1 MKYDFLFKPVFFI
14 ISLLAATFVVLYV
27 EKLRPSDLGNLEGL
41 FLRDDEI
48 VKREDYKI
56 KPPTG
61 ELSEE
66 ELEFAKIAWKYF
78 ENNYHKETGLVN
90 AKDRCLEFTLKDLTA
105 YLMGMLSGH
114 ELGIV
119 DSTEVT
125 ERIEKLMF
133 TLEHIEL
140 YDEKLP
146 NEKYHTVS
154 LKMLNT
160 KGEPDGIGFGW
171 SALDISR
178 FFAFVNKVKF
188 DYPQFFQ
195 PLRRVV
201 RRWKM
206 EEMVSSGELRGMV
219 YNTLKNEYVLT
230 VPGRLGYEEYSG
242 KNLMVS
248 GYDAAQAL
256 NYKDFLKFVN
266 IYGEQIAVDARES
279 RDLFSPNFITTDPY
293 ILDGLE
299 YGWDVNS
306 KELSYRIFLAQKQR
320 YIRTGILTAIGEDH
334 TDDPFSGYV
343 YNSLY
348 ANFKTWVC
356 YDSKGNKRND
366 LKMLSTK
373 TAFAWYVLYDDE
385 YSEQLYE
392 AVKKW
397 HNPRRGWYTGRYE
410 KNGKMNK
417 TISAA
422 TNGLVLEALNY
433 KKSGKLIKF

>member
-1 MKYDFLFKPVFFI
+1 MKYNFLFKPIFFI
-14 ISLLAATFVVLYV
+14 ISLLAATYVVLYV
-27 EKLRPSDLGNLEGL
+27 EKLRPSDLSSLEGL
-41 FLRDDEI
+41 FMKEDEI
-48 VKREDYKI
+48 VKREDYNI
-56 KPPTG
+56 KPPAG
-61 ELSEE
+61 ELTQE
-66 ELEFAKIAWKYF
+66 ELQFARIAWKYF

-90 AKDRCLEFTLKDLTA
+90 STDKCLDFNLKDLTA
-105 YLMGMLSGH
+105 YLMGMLSAH
-114 ELGIV
+114 EIGIV
-119 DSTEVT
+119 DSNEVM

-154 LKMLNT
+154 LKMLNEQ
-160 KGEPDGIGFGW
+160 GEPDTQGVGW
-171 SALDISR
+171 SAMDVSR

-188 DYPQFFQ
+188 DYPQIF
-195 PLRRVV
+195 PRLRRVI

-206 EEMVSSGELRGMV
+206 EEVVMAGELRGMV
-219 YNTLKNEYVLT
+219 FNTLKNKYVLT
-230 VPGRLGYEEYSG
+230 FPGRLGYEEYSG
-242 KNLMVS
+242 KNLMIS

-256 NYKDFLKFVN
+256 SYRDFLKFVN

-279 RDLFSPNFITTDPY
+279 RKEFSYNFITSDPY

-320 YIRTGILTAIGEDH
+320 YLKTGILTAVGEDH
-334 TDDPFSGYV
+334 TDDTGSGYV
-343 YNSLY
+343 YNSVY
-348 ANFKTWVC
+348 ANFKSWVC

-373 TAFAWYVLYDDE
+373 TAFAWHVLYDDE
-385 YSEQLYE
+385 YSDKLYE
-392 AVKKW
+392 EVKKW
-397 HNPRRGWYTGRYE
+397 NNPGRGWYAGRYE

-422 TNGLVLEALNY
+422 TNGIVLEALNY